1 MTIEEANFNRC
12 CDFIARM
19 IEKYGDSIEL
29 EQNQVL
35 YLICEKIADKNITVD
50 FTLSIDFGICA

>member
-19 IEKYGDSIEL
+19 IEKYGDSIEFA
-29 EQNQVL
+29 QKQVL
-35 YLICEKIADKNITVD
+35 YLICEKIVDKKITVD
-50 FTLSIDFGICA
+50 FTLSVYL